1 MDVEDWDVEGLA
13 VDVRAA
19 EEVNEKGWFVCPFV
33 SEVATQVFPH
43 TFHPKRGYLL
53 KMMRST
59 STNMSRRSAAVQRT
73 GPLRSPR
80 QSCKRTLSLVAR
92 NDAERTDVAE
102 TEETASTSA
111 SSSASPSRLQTPE
124 KEDLIK
130 GQGTAIV
137 TGAISII
144 FGVAYL
150 VLVSLLDV
158 RGGELQPPPPEAFLN

>member
-1 MDVEDWDVEGLA
+1 M
-13 VDVRAA
+13 
-19 EEVNEKGWFVCPFV
+19 
-33 SEVATQVFPH
+33 
-43 TFHPKRGYLL
+43 
-53 KMMRST
+53 
-59 STNMSRRSAAVQRT
+59 
-73 GPLRSPR
+73 
-80 QSCKRTLSLVAR
+80 SLVAR

-102 TEETASTSA
+102 TEEAASTSA

-124 KEDLIK
+124 KEDLVK

>member
-1 MDVEDWDVEGLA
+1 MWKGWDVEGL
-13 VDVRAA
+13 AA
-19 EEVNEKGWFVCPFV
+19 EEVNEKGLFLASRFWRAEPARPHKI
-33 SEVATQVFPH
+33 SH

-59 STNMSRRSAAVQRT
+59 NISRPSAAVQRT

-80 QSCKRTLSLVAR
+80 QSCKRTVSLVAR

-102 TEETASTSA
+102 TEEAASTSA

-124 KEDLIK
+124 KEDLVK

-144 FGVAYL
+144 FGIAYL

-158 RGGELQPPPPEAFLN
+158 RGGELQPPPPEAFLNQ

>member
-1 MDVEDWDVEGLA
+1 MW
-13 VDVRAA
+13 
-19 EEVNEKGWFVCPFV
+19 KGWLWTCGLRKKSTKNGVFCV
-33 SEVATQVFPH
+33 SGQLTTHKYSPH

-59 STNMSRRSAAVQRT
+59 STSTNMSRPSAAVQRT

-102 TEETASTSA
+102 TEEAASTSA